1 MVFHFSKVQNFV
13 KTKLWHNN
21 WNVHYIINHLNQK
34 TMSKKI
40 TLLLVFIGMI
50 GLQSCTVNEI
60 EPAPVDNDTIS
71 EVFELRNINFG
82 YTGGNNYEIY
92 QRLNPT
98 IYSSDVILIYRKS
111 GTTSN
116 NSNVWQSIPRTLYLP
131 QGELDYD
138 FDFSREDFTIYAG
151 GTYDLTFTPSYIT
164 NQTFRIVIVPGYF
177 SKGSSSIDFSDYN
190 AVIKAYNID
199 DSKVTVLK

>member
-50 GLQSCTVNEI
+50 GLQSCTVNEDR
-60 EPAPVDNDTIS
+60 VVNDNIDYDTIS

-82 YTGGNNYEIY
+82 YDGNNNFSIY
-92 QRLNPT
+92 QSLTPQ
-98 IYSSDVILIYRKS
+98 IYPSDVILIYRMS
-111 GTTSN
+111 GRIDSSTPI
-116 NSNVWQSIPRTLYLP
+116 WQLIPRTLYLP

-138 FDFSREDFTIYAG
+138 FDFSKEDFTIYAG
-151 GTYDLTFTPSYIT
+151 GTYDLTLTPSYIT

-177 SKGSSSIDFSDYN
+177 SKGSSSVDFTDYN
-190 AVIKAYNID
+190 AVIKA
-199 DSKVTVLK
+199 